1 MAKRSKKHTFSKF
14 VFPYYVRVSCC
25 CCCVCVFGEL
35 LPSDIWFNIFLR
47 QNTKINHDTLL
58 HNLICKA
65 LTDHYEMLNMVIHT
79 HGSTCDRWSESHC
92 LPFLIFEGLG
102 LPVVNFLILWRK
114 FGNHLF
120 VHVRAPWGSKR
131 RLLASLKR
139 GTTLWRFASS
149 GMSNPFL
156 SQSGT
161 TMHIKI

>member
-25 CCCVCVFGEL
+25 CCVCVCLGNCCRL
-35 LPSDIWFNIFLR
+35 IFDSTSFR
-47 QNTKINHDTLL
+47 QNTKINHDTPL

-65 LTDHYEMLNMVIHT
+65 LTDHYEMLNTVIHT